1 MFEMSFNIQ
10 IIRGETAE
18 PLTFPQSN
26 CDPCSPNSWFYV
38 VSVEQQQAFL
48 DTAVWVPGVPW
59 VLFLR
64 PQARVCLRSWSEVVV
79 AKPAAGDPWLCWP
92 FFFFALFLHHKSLP
106 WKHPALLQTHAFS
119 HRGPGW
125 EAVPR
130 AAHLHPPQWE
140 RNDSNHMARCPRATQ
155 VIHVDKGSRSKLLTE
170 RSCQDALRHSEAN
183 MFTPAHCS
191 CVIFSIILSI
201 IKKWAK
207 SVYHFKLH
215 NTEAISQHPG
225 DIKIQLFQ

>member
-119 HRGPGW
+119 HRGTGW
-125 EAVPR
+125 EAVPGPVQI
-130 AAHLHPPQWE
+130 HPPPVGNE
-140 RNDSNHMARCPRATQ
+140 RLKPHGSVATSHPSHPCGQRQQVKITNGAQLPGCFASLWGEHVYPCP
-155 VIHVDKGSRSKLLTE
+155 LLL
-170 RSCQDALRHSEAN
+170 CYFLH
-183 MFTPAHCS
+183 
-191 CVIFSIILSI
+191 
-201 IKKWAK
+201 
-207 SVYHFKLH
+207 HFKH
-215 NTEAISQHPG
+215 H
-225 DIKIQLFQ
+225 